1 MSNKVI
7 SLKTEFV
14 SQFKT
19 LFEVLKDI
27 MHETTIEFVGKKDK
41 PKKDKKHDD
50 SKSPAFSGMRI
61 LNVSPDKTVLVYLR
75 LDAKNFTEFECNAKN
90 GTHQIGVDLQLLNKM
105 LKSIEKEED
114 LMMFIDDSD
123 RSNLIMTSS
132 NNEISRHNF
141 FRLKLMDLEPMNLT
155 TPPISCDVDV
165 TMPSGDFSKIC
176 KEMAQLNGTQSDSTM
191 EIWCSARTIEFR
203 CSGQASRVIRYT
215 VSDQKGVKIK
225 FVTNKDKIIQGI
237 YELKHLNQF
246 AKCAS
251 LSQDVQLLM
260 RVDKFPLCIK
270 YSVATLGTFVAC
282 ITPKDS
288 PDVKNNS
295 YEDNEELYNEGD
307 EVELKNDDDENDS

>member
-1 MSNKVI
+1 MSKVI

-27 MHETTIEFVGKKDK
+27 MHDTTIEFVGKKDK
-41 PKKDKKHDD
+41 NKKDKKTDE
-50 SKSPAFSGMRI
+50 SKTPTFSGMRI

-75 LDAKNFTEFECNAKN
+75 LDAKNFSEFECNAKN
-90 GTHQIGVDLQLLNKM
+90 GSHQIGVDLQLLNKM
-105 LKSIEKEED
+105 LKSTEKEDD
-114 LMMFIDDSD
+114 LMMYIDDSD
-123 RSNLIMTSS
+123 RSYLIMTSS
-132 NNEISRHNF
+132 NNEMSKHNYF
-141 FRLKLMDLEPMNLT
+141 KLKLMDLDPIDLK
-155 TPPISCDVDV
+155 TPPINYDVDV

-191 EIWCSARTIEFR
+191 EIWCSSRTIEFR

-215 VSDQKGVKIK
+215 VSDEKGVKIK
-225 FVTNKDKIIQGI
+225 FVTQKDKIIQGV

-251 LSQDVQLLM
+251 LSQCVQLLM
-260 RVDKFPLCIK
+260 KVDKFPLCIK

-282 ITPKDS
+282 ITPKEAS
-288 PDVKNNS
+288 EKPS
-295 YEDNEELYNEGD
+295 TYEDNEEYYQEGD
-307 EVELKNDDDENDS
+307 EVELKNDDEENAD